1 MEFFLYMDQTIKT
14 HQEILELL
22 KEKNPKLTKSIN
34 GVQLDLEESEYLDTL
49 NSWAISEYEA
59 QFDLNKAIDGGFKVE
74 PENFILALCDNDRLM
89 FTQMLSLVKEALDLG
104 LITND
109 SPQIISDKFGQKHE
123 LTTLRFR
130 QIMVQYGM
138 YYKGLWGQLT
148 N

>member
-1 MEFFLYMDQTIKT
+1 MDQTIKT

-104 LITND
+104 LITNET
-109 SPQIISDKFGQKHE
+109 SQTISDKFGQKHE

-138 YYKGLWGQLT
+138 YYRGLWDQLT

>member
-1 MEFFLYMDQTIKT
+1 MDQTIKT

>member
-1 MEFFLYMDQTIKT
+1 MDQTIKT

-104 LITND
+104 LITNET
-109 SPQIISDKFGQKHE
+109 SQTISDKFGQKHE